1 MKYSLSTLFFICA
14 TAIMCMGQPAKKPS
28 IMVVPSDNWCELKG
42 YTTSFN
48 DQGTTKKLPDYR
60 KALQGDY
67 DLGAVISKLGELM
80 ADRGF
85 PLVDLQSVLKKLETE
100 SAKISMTNSDDTGAA
115 LAESPV
121 DVLNR
126 TAKADI
132 IMQISWKLEGSGP
145 RKQVSFNLQ
154 GLDAYTYKQVAA
166 SSGTGAASASA
177 PVVVLLEEAVI
188 ANIDQFNNQL
198 MTHFEDLFANG
209 REGALVIKVWDDSP
223 VNLETEF
230 ELKGKSA
237 ELKRIVNSFWMPR
250 NTKEGRFSQDEASRN
265 VQKFSQVRIPLFGDD
280 GWGGQIAYDFTT
292 WGETLSDFL
301 KSEFGI
307 TSKVVPKGLGEV
319 NLILGGK

>member
-14 TAIMCMGQPAKKPS
+14 TASICMGQAAKKPS
-28 IMVVPSDNWCELKG
+28 IMVVPSDEWCVKNN
-42 YTTSFN
+42 YTMTFN
-48 DQGTTKKLPDYR
+48 DQGSSKTLPDYR

-67 DLGAVISKLGELM
+67 DLSAVISKLGELM

-85 PLVDLQSVLKKLETE
+85 PLVDLQSMLKKIENE
-100 SAKISMTNSDDTGAA
+100 NAVNNMTNSSDTYAA
-115 LAESPV
+115 IAESPV

-188 ANIDQFNNQL
+188 ANIDQYNSQL

-209 REGALVIKVWDDSP
+209 REGALVVKVWDDSP
-223 VNLETEF
+223 VHLESEF
-230 ELKGKSA
+230 ELKGKTA
-237 ELKRIVNSFWMPR
+237 ELKRIINSYWMPR

-307 TSKVVPKGLGEV
+307 TSKVVPRGLGEV

>member
-1 MKYSLSTLFFICA
+1 ML
-14 TAIMCMGQPAKKPS
+14 CMGQAAKKPS
-28 IMVVPSDNWCELKG
+28 IMVVPSDNWCLLNG
-42 YTTSFN
+42 YTTTFDN
-48 DQGTTKKLPDYR
+48 QGTIKELPDYR

-100 SAKISMTNSDDTGAA
+100 GAMNNMTNSDDSYAA

-132 IMQISWKLEGSGP
+132 IMQISWKIEGSDP

-154 GLDAYTYKQVAA
+154 GLDAYSYKQVAA
-166 SSGTGAASASA
+166 SSGTGAPSMSAV
-177 PVVVLLEEAVI
+177 VVVLLEEAVI

-209 REGALVIKVWDDSP
+209 REGALVVKVWDDSP

-230 ELKGKSA
+230 ELKGKNA
-237 ELKRIVNSFWMPR
+237 ELKRIINSFWMPR

-307 TSKVVPKGLGEV
+307 TSKVVPRGLGEV